1 MKDILEQRSQWFKK
15 YAQRLEEGTIE
26 PPLPG
31 VRYTCPCCGYLTL
44 SQRGGFEICELCR
57 WEDDGQDD
65 PHAGEVWGG
74 ANGRYSLSE
83 ARHNFKR
90 YLTMYSPNDPQRRLG
105 GNTNTSL
112 EEQAK
117 RAIITAFESM
127 TDVSDKV
134 SIDKLWQHI
143 FENEAILKS
152 EVRRRVQE
160 YEAQAKKNDGHGQS

>member
-1 MKDILEQRSQWFKK
+1 MNDTLEHRSQWFKK

-44 SQRGGFEICELCR
+44 SQRGSFEICELCR

-65 PHAGEVWGG
+65 PHADEVWGG
-74 ANGRYSLSE
+74 PNGRYSLSE
-83 ARHNFKR
+83 ARQNFKD
-90 YLTMYSPNDPQRRLG
+90 YLIKYSPNDPKRRLG
-105 GNTNTSL
+105 GNTNSSL

-127 TDVSDKV
+127 IDVSDEV
-134 SIDKLWQHI
+134 TIGTLWQRI
-143 FENEAILKS
+143 FENEAILRS
-152 EVRRRVQE
+152 EVRRRVHE
-160 YEAQAKKNDGHGQS
+160 FEAQAKKNDSQGQS